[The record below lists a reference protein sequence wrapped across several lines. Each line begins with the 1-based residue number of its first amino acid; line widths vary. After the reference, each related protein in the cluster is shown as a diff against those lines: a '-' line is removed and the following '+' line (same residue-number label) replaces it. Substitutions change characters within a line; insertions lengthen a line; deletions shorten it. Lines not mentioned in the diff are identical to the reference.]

1 MGDVECT
8 GVDGVGVLVGDLNAE
23 LLLDGHDDLNG
34 VKRVETE
41 VVGEVGGGLDLL
53 YMLGEYS
60 RDMISET
67 YVGDIVDLRMTLA
80 SSSSPYII
88 ESAIG
93 GGNSFLPS
101 SSAPQSLPSD
111 VAHLVKTLQQADNS
125 ALNLALVERTA
136 GAVEPHGL
144 EALDLGDGN
153 GSGAGRHGEGA
164 HGRSGGDADGSEDSG
179 SEHCENRFYFFCIK
193 SAVWLS

>member
-1 MGDVECT
+1 LAKWAE
-8 GVDGVGVLVGDLNAE
+8 DLIC
-23 LLLDGHDDLNG
+23 
-34 VKRVETE
+34 
-41 VVGEVGGGLDLL
+41 

-60 RDMISET
+60 RDIISET
-67 YVGDIVDLRMTLA
+67 YVGDIVDLKMTLA
-80 SSSSPYII
+80 SSSSQYII

-101 SSAPQSLPSD
+101 SSTPPKLPSD
-111 VAHLVKTLQQADNS
+111 VAHLVKALEQADNS
-125 ALNLALVERTA
+125 ALNLVLVERTT

-144 EALDLGDGN
+144 EALDLRDGN

-179 SEHCENRFYFFCIK
+179 SEHCENRYIFFICGVVVVEG
-193 SAVWLS
+193 ARRGN